1 MGVESSK
8 DDREDEWLLKCL
20 ETRNVQ
26 YASKDSKA
34 WRRYRYIATSTTNS
48 SSLSYSAYSLVN
60 G

>member
-8 DDREDEWLLKCL
+8 DDRENEWLPKCI

-26 YASKDSKA
+26 YASKDSKT
-34 WRRYRYIATSTTNS
+34 WRRYRNIATSTTNS
-48 SSLSYSAYSLVN
+48 SSVSYSAYSLAN